1 MKSALAAWGRAF
13 GLAGPT
19 VTESAGAS
27 AGESVYVLGSG
38 TSIADLPPA
47 AATSFGFG
55 GWVNG
60 DTAALT
66 AAAARGIPA
75 VRRGLQVITSVMC
88 QMPLQA
94 VREPINRDGAAVAP
108 VVEAEVIR
116 RDLLAQ
122 PEDGLPYSVTM
133 AGTVDH
139 LLLSGVAWWFVTD
152 RDSQGFPL
160 KVQHVAPNRVGIS
173 GGRVQVDGVAVP
185 PDDVIRFD
193 LPAGGLLH
201 ASGQTLPL
209 AADVQRTARSLARPT
224 APLTVLKDTR
234 SADDEPL
241 TPAEREVMLSAWEAA
256 RARRSVA
263 YVPPNV
269 EVQVPNWN
277 AATIGLS
284 DAREQAAVDC
294 ARALNLDPRWVAAP
308 SADSLTYSTTR
319 ESRSELVSITCAPIM
334 LAIAQRLSMGDVTPR
349 GQRVRFD
356 TDAVLAGHARD
367 RIDDA
372 TAAAGVAPMTR
383 DEARAR
389 HLGLPPAPEPE
400 MPVAPPQRP
409 VETTEDPQ
417 MAGPTLLRLAAPQ
430 AKKGGD
436 PRVITGLVI
445 PWDEV
450 ANSEMGRVR
459 FSAGSVT
466 WGERNIP
473 VLLDHDRAQ
482 PAGVV
487 TEISET
493 EIGLSVTMRID
504 SGARGDDVLARL
516 ASGSR
521 DGLSAGLELSPEVAE
536 QMATRRTAA
545 VNGLARLREV
555 SFTAVPAFEGA
566 RASAP
571 STAPEAANYSSTAAG
586 TAHGVT
592 ALEANVSVPVSLNLD
607 ARASV
612 ITLSA
617 PPRDAEAEVVTNVT
631 PHAAATSVRTPEGTH
646 EPAPDPAPV
655 ATRATL
661 GLDGGTFS
669 LNARPTNPYD
679 QGGHSVVMD
688 LAASAMFGDHEAGGR
703 VRALQAEALNLAV
716 AVRTN
721 YDEAAEGLL
730 VRNGYRED
738 LLLAPL
744 AVRRPVADAIA
755 NRITLTD
762 ATPFVIPGVGDFEAV
777 GPHVEG
783 TPHFAE
789 GALTLNTRTV
799 TPRAIS
805 GAWRASRELLDSS
818 SPAIDTIA
826 LNEMRR
832 DYLDKSEAYAVAQ
845 IVAGIT
851 ATVSATNGAN
861 ALEAAIRTFT
871 DTNPVLPVG
880 FAGNAVWNDLAGIK
894 LASGEPRYPLINP
907 NNRDGQQVGAYELNI
922 MGARIIKVPGIAA
935 REVVL
940 VNPND
945 LLYGESA
952 ILTFRF
958 DQPEGPGII
967 KLALWAYQ
975 AVAPLRSTTVRL
987 SLTAV

>member
-1 MKSALAAWGRAF
+1 MRAELAAWGRAL

-19 VTESAGAS
+19 AEEASGAPGGT
-27 AGESVYVLGSG
+27 AVHVLASG

-47 AATSFGFG
+47 AAQAFGFG
-55 GWVNG
+55 GWVTG
-60 DTAALT
+60 DTAPLT
-66 AAAARGIPA
+66 ANAARGIPA
-75 VRRGLQVITSVMC
+75 VRRGLQVICSVMA

-94 VREPINRDGAAVAP
+94 VREPLPGDGRPALP
-108 VVEAEVIR
+108 SVEAEVIR
-116 RDLLAQ
+116 RDLLSQ
-122 PEDGLPYSVTM
+122 PEEGLTYATTM
-133 AGTVDH
+133 AGTVEH
-139 LLLSGVAWWFVTD
+139 LLLSGVAWWIVAD
-152 RDSQGFPL
+152 RDAVGFPTR
-160 KVQHVAPNRVGIS
+160 VQHVAPGRVTIS
-173 GGRVQVDGVAVP
+173 GGRVRVDAVAVP
-185 PDDVIRFD
+185 DRDVIRFD

-201 ASGQTLPL
+201 ASGMTLPL
-209 AADVQRTARSLARPT
+209 AQDVQRTARSLARPT

-234 SADDEPL
+234 TADDEPL
-241 TPAEREVMLSAWEAA
+241 TAAERETMLAGWEAA
-256 RARRSVA
+256 RGRRAVA

-269 EVQVPNWN
+269 DVQVPAWN

-383 DEARAR
+383 DEARQR
-389 HLGLPPAPEPE
+389 HLGLPPAPEA
-400 MPVAPPQRP
+400 PVAPPQRP
-409 VETTEDPQ
+409 APTTEER
-417 MAGPTLLRLAAPQ
+417 MSGPTLLRLAAPT
-430 AKKGGD
+430 ASKGN
-436 PRVITGLVI
+436 PREITGLVI

-459 FSAGSVT
+459 FSAGSIT
-466 WGERNIP
+466 WGDRNIP

-487 TEISET
+487 TGITET
-493 EIGLSVTMRID
+493 DLGLSVTMRID
-504 SGARGDDVLARL
+504 PGDRGDDVLARL

-521 DGLSAGLELSPEVAE
+521 DGLSAGLELEPEVAE
-536 QMATRRTAA
+536 QMANRRTAA

-566 RASAP
+566 RAAAP
-571 STAPEAANYSSTAAG
+571 STAPTPANYSSSSTAGA
-586 TAHGVT
+586 TPGVT
-592 ALEANVSVPVSLNLD
+592 ALEEPVITTLNL
-607 ARASV
+607 AAPTV

-617 PPRDAEAEVVTNVT
+617 PP
-631 PHAAATSVRTPEGTH
+631 S
-646 EPAPDPAPV
+646 EPAPEKTPERVEPSKPAPTPDPTG
-655 ATRATL
+655 AAL
-661 GLDGGTFS
+661 QLAGSGGLS
-669 LNARPTNPYD
+669 LAARPQNPYD
-679 QGGHSVVMD
+679 RGESSVILD
-688 LAASAMFGDHEAGGR
+688 LAASAMHGDSDARGR
-703 VRALQAEALNLAV
+703 VQSLQSDALNLAV
-716 AVRTN
+716 AVRDA
-721 YDEAAEGLL
+721 YDDAAGGLL
-730 VRNGYRED
+730 VRTGYRQD
-738 LLLAPL
+738 LLLDPR
-744 AVRRPVADAIA
+744 AVRRPVTDAFT

-762 ATPFVIPGVGDFEAV
+762 ATPFVIPGIGDFEAV

-789 GALTLNTRTV
+789 GVLTLNTRTV

-805 GAWRASRELLDSS
+805 GAWRASRELLDAS

-832 DYLDKSEAYAVAQ
+832 DYLNKSEAYAIAQ
-845 IVAGIT
+845 MIAGVT
-851 ATVSATNGAN
+851 ATTIASGGAN
-861 ALEAAIRTFT
+861 ALETAIRVFT
-871 DTNPVLPVG
+871 DTNPVLPVV
-880 FAGNAVWNDLAGIK
+880 FAANEVWNELAGLK
-894 LASGEPRYPLINP
+894 NSDGSPRYPYINP
-907 NNRDGQQVGAYELNI
+907 MNRDGRQVGAFELSI
-922 MGARIIKVPGIAA
+922 QGARVIKISGISP
-935 REVVL
+935 RSVVL
-940 VNPND
+940 LNPD
-945 LLYGESA
+945 DFIFGESP

-958 DQPEGPGII
+958 DQPEGPGVI

-975 AVAPLRSTTVRL
+975 AVAPLRSSVVRL

>member
-1 MKSALAAWGRAF
+1 MRAELAAWGRAL

-19 VTESAGAS
+19 AEEGGGAVGGT
-27 AGESVYVLGSG
+27 AVHVLASG
-38 TSIADLPPA
+38 VGIADLPPA
-47 AATSFGFG
+47 VATAFGFG
-55 GWVNG
+55 GWVTG
-60 DTAALT
+60 DTAPIT
-66 AAAARGIPA
+66 ANAARGIPA
-75 VRRGLQVITSVMC
+75 VRRGLQVICSVMA

-94 VREPINRDGAAVAP
+94 VRESLPGDGRP
-108 VVEAEVIR
+108 GSPSVEAEVIR
-116 RDLLAQ
+116 RDLLSQ
-122 PEDGLPYSVTM
+122 PEDGLTYATTI
-133 AGTVDH
+133 AGTVEH
-139 LLLSGVAWWFVTD
+139 LLLSGVAWWIVTE
-152 RDSQGFPL
+152 RDGVGFPTR
-160 KVQHVAPNRVGIS
+160 VQHVAPGRVTIS
-173 GGRVQVDGVAVP
+173 GGRVRVDAVAVP
-185 PDDVIRFD
+185 DRDVIRFD

-201 ASGQTLPL
+201 ASGMTLPL
-209 AADVQRTARSLARPT
+209 AQDVQRTARSLARPT

-241 TPAEREVMLSAWEAA
+241 TAAEREVMLAGWEAA
-256 RARRSVA
+256 RGRRAVA

-269 EVQVPNWN
+269 DVQTPTWN

-383 DEARAR
+383 DEARQR
-389 HLGLPPAPEPE
+389 HLGLPPAPEA
-400 MPVAPPQRP
+400 PVAPPQRP
-409 VETTEDPQ
+409 AQTTEDPQ

-430 AKKGGD
+430 ASKAD
-436 PRVITGLVI
+436 PRVIEGLVI

-459 FSAGSVT
+459 FSAGSIT
-466 WGERNIP
+466 WGDRNIP

-487 TEISET
+487 TAIAET
-493 EIGLSVTMRID
+493 DLGLSVTMRID
-504 SGARGDDVLARL
+504 PGERGDDVLARL

-521 DGLSAGLELSPEVAE
+521 DGLSAGLELEPEVAE
-536 QMATRRTAA
+536 QMANRRTAA

-566 RASAP
+566 RA
-571 STAPEAANYSSTAAG
+571 TAPATAPAAANYSSTAVG

-592 ALEANVSVPVSLNLD
+592 ALEAPVPTSLTL
-607 ARASV
+607 AAPSV

-617 PPRDAEAEVVTNVT
+617 PPSEPEVERIE
-631 PHAAATSVRTPEGTH
+631 RTVERVETVN
-646 EPAPDPAPV
+646 PAPTPDP
-655 ATRATL
+655 T
-661 GLDGGTFS
+661 GGALQLAGSGS
-669 LNARPTNPYD
+669 LSLAARPQNPYD
-679 QGGHSVVMD
+679 RGEGSVILD
-688 LAASAMFGDHEAGGR
+688 LAASAMYGDSEARGR
-703 VRALQAEALNLAV
+703 VQSLQSDALNLAV
-716 AVRTN
+716 AVRAG
-721 YDEAAEGLL
+721 YDETAEGLL
-730 VRNGYRED
+730 VRPGYRQD
-738 LLLAPL
+738 LLLEPL
-744 AVRRPVADAIA
+744 AVRRPVTDAIQ
-755 NRITLTD
+755 NRVTLTD
-762 ATPFVIPGVGDFEAV
+762 ATPFVIPGVGDFEQV

-789 GALTLNTRTV
+789 GVLTMNTRTV

-832 DYLDKSEAYAVAQ
+832 DYLDKSEAYAIAQ
-845 IVAGIT
+845 MIAGVT
-851 ATVSATNGAN
+851 ATTTATGGAN

-871 DTNPVLPVG
+871 DTNPVIPIG

-894 LASGEPRYPLINP
+894 LANGEPRYPFINP
-907 NNRDGQQVGAYELNI
+907 TNRDGRQDGAFELNI

-940 VNPND
+940 VNPRD
-945 LLYGESA
+945 LIYGESP

-975 AVAPLRSTTVRL
+975 AVAPLRGSTVRL